1 MAMATLKQGRF
12 TREEIADIEQ
22 LVKDGMEPIDIAKK
36 LNRSIKSIL
45 ERVSFIDANKTLDIR
60 ETEQWAV
67 LKGQFSKEEQD
78 MFIYHWK
85 EIIAQFRDDVPH
97 TEKMQIIDL
106 IKVDIIMN
114 RLLTQEREQKLDLE
128 ELRDLVQVE
137 KEKNLAD
144 QDGNLIFNY
153 EKQIGFAMAAQTDVH
168 KSFETLLKDKK
179 QMLAAMK
186 ATREQRI
193 KRIEDSKE
201 TIVGWMRNLLL
212 HPEERL
218 EVGISMEK
226 MRLATDV
233 ECGRLSQWHTYE
245 DGMLDQPFLTP
256 STVMDDQG
264 HIGPYDLDEDGKRI
278 VDESK

>member
-1 MAMATLKQGRF
+1 MVMATLKQGRF
-12 TREEIADIEQ
+12 TEEEIADIAQ
-22 LVKDGMEPIDIAKK
+22 LVKDGMEPTDIALK

-45 ERVSFIDANKTLDIR
+45 KRVSFIDANKTLDIR
-60 ETEQWAV
+60 DTEQWAV

-85 EIIAQFRDDVPH
+85 EIILQFRDDVPH

-114 RLLTQEREQKLDLE
+114 RLLTQERQQKLDLE
-128 ELRDLVQVE
+128 ELRELCDKE
-137 KEKNLAD
+137 KEKEFAD
-144 QDGNLIFNY
+144 QDSNLIFNY
-153 EKQIGFAMAAQTDVH
+153 ERQIGFAMAAQTDVH
-168 KSFETLLKDKK
+168 KSFEVLLKDKK

-218 EVGISMEK
+218 QVGIDMEK
-226 MRLATDV
+226 MRLAMDV
-233 ECGRLSQWHTYE
+233 ECGRLSAWHEYE
-245 DGMLDQPFLTP
+245 DGVLDQPFLTP
-256 STVMDDQG
+256 STVMNDQG
-264 HIGPYDLDEDGKRI
+264 HVGPLDKEKDGNK
-278 VDESK
+278 

>member
-1 MAMATLKQGRF
+1 MATLRQGRF
-12 TREEIADIEQ
+12 TKEELADIEQ
-22 LVKDGMEPIDIAKK
+22 LVKDGMASTEIATR

-45 ERVSFIDANKTLDIR
+45 DRVAFVDKDKTLDIR
-60 ETEQWAV
+60 ETDQWPV
-67 LKGQFSKEEQD
+67 LKQQFSKEEQD

-85 EIIAQFRDDVPH
+85 EIISQFKDDVPH

-114 RLLTQEREQKLDLE
+114 RLLTQERQQKLDIE
-128 ELRDLVQVE
+128 ELRRLCEEE
-137 KEKNLAD
+137 KEKVLAD
-144 QDGNLIFNY
+144 QNHDLIFNY

-179 QMLAAMK
+179 QMLSAMK

-212 HPEERL
+212 HPEERMQ
-218 EVGISMEK
+218 VGIDMEK
-226 MRLATDV
+226 MRIAVQV
-233 ECGRLSQWHTYE
+233 EADRLSGWHKYE
-245 DGMLDQPFLTP
+245 DEMLDQPFLNKD
-256 STVMDDQG
+256 TVMNDEG
-264 HIGPYDLDEDGKRI
+264 HRGPLDKEK
-278 VDESK
+278 DELK

>member
-12 TREEIADIEQ
+12 TEEEIANIEQ
-22 LVKDGMEPIDIAKK
+22 LVKDGMEPVEIAKK

-45 ERVSFIDANKTLDIR
+45 NRVSFIDANKTLDIR
-60 ETEQWAV
+60 DTEQWAV

-114 RLLTQEREQKLDLE
+114 RLLTQERQQKLDIE
-128 ELRDLVQVE
+128 ELRKLADIE
-137 KEKNLAD
+137 KEKGFD
-144 QDGNLIFNY
+144 ERDENLIFNY

-168 KSFETLLKDKK
+168 KSFEVLLKDKK
-179 QMLAAMK
+179 QMLSAMK

-218 EVGISMEK
+218 QVGIDMEK
-226 MRLATDV
+226 MRIATQV
-233 ECGRLSQWHTYE
+233 ECDRLSKWHKYE
-245 DGMLDQPFLTP
+245 DGMLDQPFLNED
-256 STVMDDQG
+256 TVMDDFG
-264 HIGPYDLDEDGKRI
+264 HRGAYDKDKDKN
-278 VDESK
+278 DKS